1 MMRIFLFLF
10 LIILSSNIYADII
23 KVTILGSGTPRVNID
38 RFSQSILIEH
48 KNDKFLFD
56 AGRGALLRLNQ
67 SRILPNEIENIFF
80 THLHSDHILGFSD
93 ILMTGWVYHRQ
104 KPLNIFGPPGTIN
117 FVNSTIKSFEE
128 DIKVRSL
135 PPESLNVEN
144 LESNIEIIYDD
155 FTYKKNGLTIET
167 FAVKHEPFTY
177 AFGFKIFNSKYCMV
191 ISGDTTYS
199 EQVIEKTKN
208 CDLLIHEIAHAS
220 EHTLEKYPKAKGVI
234 SYHTDAPQ
242 VSKIINTVKPR
253 LTILNHVL
261 SLDGSSDEQILNEI
275 KKNTKHKVLIAK
287 DLMTIDLKD
296 EIYIYKQKNL

>member
-1 MMRIFLFLF
+1 MMRIFIFLS
-10 LIILSSNIYADII
+10 LIVLSSDIYADLI
-23 KVTILGSGTPRVNID
+23 KITILGSGTPRVNID
-38 RFSQSILIEH
+38 RFSQSILVEH

-67 SRILPNEIENIFF
+67 SRILPNEINNIFF

-104 KPLNIFGPPGTIN
+104 KPLNVFGPPGTIN
-117 FVNSTIKSFEE
+117 FIESTIKSFEE

-135 PPESLNVEN
+135 PPEKLDVNN
-144 LESNIEIIYDD
+144 LKSNIEIISDGY
-155 FTYKKNGLTIET
+155 TYKKNGLTIET
-167 FAVKHEPFTY
+167 FSVKHEPFTY
-177 AFGFKIFNSKYCMV
+177 AFGFKIFNDKYCLV

-199 EQVIEKTKN
+199 DQVIEKSRN

-220 EHTLEKYPKAKGVI
+220 KHTLEKHPKAKGVI
-234 SYHTDAPQ
+234 SYHSDANQ
-242 VSKIINTVKPR
+242 VSEIINTVKPR

-261 SLDGSSDEQILNEI
+261 SLDGSSDDEILNQI
-275 KKNTKHKVLIAK
+275 KKNTNHRVLIAK

>member
-1 MMRIFLFLF
+1 MMRNFLFLS
-10 LIILSSNIYADII
+10 LIILSSNISADII
-23 KVTILGSGTPRVNID
+23 KVTVLGSGTPRVNID
-38 RFSQSILIEH
+38 RFSQSILVEH

-67 SRILPNEIENIFF
+67 SRIMPNEIENIFF

-104 KPLNIFGPPGTIN
+104 NPLNVFGPPGTIN

-135 PPESLNVEN
+135 PPEKLNVNN
-144 LESNIEIIYDD
+144 LNSNIQIIFDGY
-155 FTYKKNGLTIET
+155 TYKKNGLIIET

-177 AFGFKIFNSKYCMV
+177 AFGFKISNSKYCMV

-199 EQVIEKTKN
+199 EQVIEKAKE

-234 SYHTDAPQ
+234 SYHTNASQ
-242 VSKIINTVKPR
+242 VSEIINTVKPR

-261 SLDGSSDEQILNEI
+261 SLDGSSDDEILNRI
-275 KKNTKHKVLIAK
+275 KKKTKHKVLIAK

>member
-56 AGRGALLRLNQ
+56 TGRGALLRLNQ

-117 FVNSTIKSFEE
+117 FVDSTIKSFEE

-144 LESNIEIIYDD
+144 LKSNIEIIYDD
-155 FTYKKNGLTIET
+155 FIYKKNGLIIET

-199 EQVIEKTKN
+199 DRVIEKTKN

-234 SYHTDAPQ
+234 SYHTDAFQ

>member
-1 MMRIFLFLF
+1 MRIFLFLF

-117 FVNSTIKSFEE
+117 FVDSTIKSFEE

-144 LESNIEIIYDD
+144 LKSNIEIIYDD
-155 FTYKKNGLTIET
+155 FIYKKNGLTIET

-234 SYHTDAPQ
+234 SYHTDASQ

>member
-1 MMRIFLFLF
+1 MMRIFLFLS

-117 FVNSTIKSFEE
+117 FVDSTIKSFEE

-144 LESNIEIIYDD
+144 LKSNIEIIYDD

-177 AFGFKIFNSKYCMV
+177 AFGFKIFNSKHCMV

-234 SYHTDAPQ
+234 SYHTDASQ

>member
-117 FVNSTIKSFEE
+117 FVDSTIKSFEE

-144 LESNIEIIYDD
+144 LKSNIEIIYDD
-155 FTYKKNGLTIET
+155 FIYKKNGLTIET

-177 AFGFKIFNSKYCMV
+177 AFGFKLFNSKYCMV

-234 SYHTDAPQ
+234 SYHTDASQ

>member
-1 MMRIFLFLF
+1 MMRFLFLS

-38 RFSQSILIEH
+38 RFSQSILVEH

-67 SRILPNEIENIFF
+67 SRILPNEINNIFF

-104 KPLNIFGPPGTIN
+104 KPLNVFGPPGTTN
-117 FVNSTIKSFEE
+117 FIDSTIKSFEE

-135 PPESLNVEN
+135 PPEKLDANN
-144 LESNIEIIYDD
+144 LKSNIEIIFDGY
-155 FTYKKNGLTIET
+155 TYKKNGLTVET

-177 AFGFKIFNSKYCMV
+177 AFGFKIFNDKYCMV

-199 EQVIEKTKN
+199 EQVIEKAKN

-220 EHTLEKYPKAKGVI
+220 EHTLAKYPKAKGVI
-234 SYHTDAPQ
+234 SYHSDASQ
-242 VSKIINTVKPR
+242 VSKIINVVKPR

-261 SLDGSSDEQILNEI
+261 SLDGSSDDEILSDI
-275 KKNTKHKVLIAK
+275 KKNTNHKVLIAK

>member
-93 ILMTGWVYHRQ
+93 ILMTGWVYHRK

-117 FVNSTIKSFEE
+117 FVDSTIKSFEE

-144 LESNIEIIYDD
+144 LKSNIEIIYDG

-220 EHTLEKYPKAKGVI
+220 EHTLEKYPKVKGVI
-234 SYHTDAPQ
+234 SYHTDASQ

-275 KKNTKHKVLIAK
+275 KKNTQHKVLVAK

>member
-1 MMRIFLFLF
+1 MMRIFLFLS

-117 FVNSTIKSFEE
+117 FVDSTIRSFEE

-144 LESNIEIIYDD
+144 LKSNIEIIYDD
-155 FTYKKNGLTIET
+155 FTYNKNGLTIET

-199 EQVIEKTKN
+199 KQVIEKSKN

-234 SYHTDAPQ
+234 SYHTDASQ

-261 SLDGSSDEQILNEI
+261 SLDGSSDEKILNEI

>member
-1 MMRIFLFLF
+1 MMRRFLFLS

-38 RFSQSILIEH
+38 RFSQSILVEH

-56 AGRGALLRLNQ
+56 TGRGALLRLNQ
-67 SRILPNEIENIFF
+67 SRILPNEINNIFF

-104 KPLNIFGPPGTIN
+104 KPLNVFGPPGTTN
-117 FVNSTIKSFEE
+117 FIDSTIKSFEE

-135 PPESLNVEN
+135 PPEKLDVNN
-144 LESNIEIIYDD
+144 LKSNIKIIFDGY
-155 FTYKKNGLTIET
+155 TYKKNGLTVET

-177 AFGFKIFNSKYCMV
+177 AFGFKIFNDKYCMV

-199 EQVIEKTKN
+199 EQVIEKAKN

-220 EHTLEKYPKAKGVI
+220 EHTLAKYPKAKGVI
-234 SYHTDAPQ
+234 SYHSDASQ

-261 SLDGSSDEQILNEI
+261 SLGGSSDDEILSDI
-275 KKNTKHKVLIAK
+275 KKNTNHKVLIAK

>member
-1 MMRIFLFLF
+1 MMRLFLFLF

-56 AGRGALLRLNQ
+56 VGRGALLRLNQ

-117 FVNSTIKSFEE
+117 FVDSTIKSFEE

-144 LESNIEIIYDD
+144 LKSNIEIIYDD

-177 AFGFKIFNSKYCMV
+177 AFGFKIYNSKYCMV

-234 SYHTDAPQ
+234 SYHTDASQ

>member
-1 MMRIFLFLF
+1 MMRKFLFLS
-10 LIILSSNIYADII
+10 LVILSSNIYADII
-23 KVTILGSGTPRVNID
+23 KITILGSGTPRVNID
-38 RFSQSILIEH
+38 RFSQSILVEH

-67 SRILPNEIENIFF
+67 SRILPNEINNIFF

-104 KPLNIFGPPGTIN
+104 KPLNVFGPPGTTN
-117 FVNSTIKSFEE
+117 FIDSTIKSFEE

-135 PPESLNVEN
+135 PPEKLDINN
-144 LESNIEIIYDD
+144 LKSNIEIIFDGY
-155 FTYKKNGLTIET
+155 TYKKNGLTVET

-177 AFGFKIFNSKYCMV
+177 AFGFKIFNDKYCMV

-199 EQVIEKTKN
+199 EQVIEKAKN

-220 EHTLEKYPKAKGVI
+220 ENTLEKYPKAKGVI
-234 SYHTDAPQ
+234 SYHSDASQ

-261 SLDGSSDEQILNEI
+261 SLDGSSDDQILSDI
-275 KKNTKHKVLIAK
+275 KKNTNHKVLIAK